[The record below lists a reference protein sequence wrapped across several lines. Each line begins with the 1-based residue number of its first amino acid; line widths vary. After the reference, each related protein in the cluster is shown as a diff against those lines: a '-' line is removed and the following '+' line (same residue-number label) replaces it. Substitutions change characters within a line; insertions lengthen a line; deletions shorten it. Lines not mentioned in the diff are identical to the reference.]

1 MFAGRVAVK
10 LCLVIYLFLVINEG
24 YVFGFNSVQKG
35 RIYIYIYIYLHCV
48 DYLIPCTTGPTIPP
62 YKDPA
67 SNNGPL
73 RQTRPIHLQAHGHKS
88 PLFYGLVIY
97 II

>member
-35 RIYIYIYIYLHCV
+35 RIYIYIYI
-48 DYLIPCTTGPTIPP
+48 
-62 YKDPA
+62 
-67 SNNGPL
+67 
-73 RQTRPIHLQAHGHKS
+73 S
-88 PLFYGLVIY
+88 PLC
-97 II
+97 